1 MTVSKSLSGFIVL
14 QNSDFDRYPVVEAIE
29 SVAQLCDEI
38 VLLLPDAD
46 AFAEQVL
53 RDIHYENFR
62 PFYEQSSASHAEQ
75 IQFAISQCRGDWL
88 FHLQPDEVLHD
99 EYLPI
104 IRNALDKYASD
115 ASIDA
120 LVFSHRHFFGSYRFC
135 HPASKKFYEK
145 EIRLMKKRSDLVP
158 TSDGRTVLRSDGMQL
173 ASIEIDAEMYHYACV
188 PPPNRVEIT
197 TEFTTLR
204 YPARA
209 DGDSTSGFVAE
220 AGTSLFRFTGTHP
233 TVMTRRIVH
242 SEIDFQP
249 KEILMERKGNS
260 PVQKFLRACEK
271 L

>member
-1 MTVSKSLSGFIVL
+1 MPIALSGFIVL
-14 QNSDFDRYPVVEAIE
+14 QNSDVDRYPVVEAIE

-46 AFAEQVL
+46 AFAKQVLREIHHEHLHSFYENSTASHVEQVL
-53 RDIHYENFR
+53 
-62 PFYEQSSASHAEQ
+62 
-75 IQFAISQCRGDWL
+75 FAISQCRGDWL

-104 IRNALDKYASD
+104 IRNALDTCAKD
-115 ASIDA
+115 VNIDA
-120 LVFSHRHFFGSYRFC
+120 LILSHRHFFGSYRFC
-135 HPASKKFYEK
+135 HPASKIFYEK
-145 EIRLMKKRSDLVP
+145 EIRLVKKRSNVVP
-158 TSDGRTVLRSDGMQL
+158 TNDGRTVLRADGMQL
-173 ASIEIDAEMYHYACV
+173 VSIEIDAEMYHYACV
-188 PPPNRVEIT
+188 PPPNRVEIA

-209 DGDSTSGFVAE
+209 DADSTSVFVAE

-242 SEIDFQP
+242 SEIEFQP
-249 KEILMERKGNS
+249 KEILLERKGNS
-260 PVQKFLRACEK
+260 LIQKFLRACEK